1 MNIVYREVKVTNGD
15 GISVPDSRIGDIN
28 IAQREDGAYIYWME
42 YGKQRADPILNCEE
56 VNA

>member
-15 GISVPDSRIGDIN
+15 GVNIPDSRIGEIN

-42 YGKQRADPILNCEE
+42 YAPRAGPIVNEE
-56 VNA
+56 ART

>member
-15 GISVPDSRIGDIN
+15 GVNIPDSRIGEIN

-42 YGKQRADPILNCEE
+42 YKQRAAPIVNSEE
-56 VNA
+56 VQV